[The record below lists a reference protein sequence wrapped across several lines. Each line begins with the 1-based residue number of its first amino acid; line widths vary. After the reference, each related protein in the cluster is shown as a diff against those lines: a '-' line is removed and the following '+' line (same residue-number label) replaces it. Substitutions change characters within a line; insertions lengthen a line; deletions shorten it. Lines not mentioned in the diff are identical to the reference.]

1 MRCGFS
7 NIRTRVWDA
16 TVPDPELM
24 EKADVVLAD
33 LPCSGLG
40 IIGKKPDIRIRLRE
54 ADLEELASLQRKILA
69 VAAGYVKPGGTLIY
83 STCTIDRKENE
94 ENASWILSSLP
105 FVKKEITSLLP
116 EKLRPDCAGNQIQL
130 LPGVHGCDGFFISA
144 FEKKREL

>member
-16 TVPDPELM
+16 TVPDPELNGM
-24 EKADVVLAD
+24 ADVVLAD

-54 ADLEELASLQRKILA
+54 TDLEELAALQRKILA
-69 VAAGYVKPGGTLIY
+69 VASGYVKPGGTLIY

-116 EKLRPDCAGNQIQL
+116 EKLRPDCAVNQIQL

-144 FEKKREL
+144 FEKKREP